1 MLHFLAIYHIIRKRI
16 SYVDAVSDTK
26 KPPPK
31 KPRKSKL
38 YHLFFYAIILIKFK
52 FKYNINNFVYVYYKK

>member
-1 MLHFLAIYHIIRKRI
+1 MLHFLAIYNIIIQRI

-26 KPPPK
+26 PPPPK

-38 YHLFFYAIILIKFK
+38 YHLFFYAIIILVKNKI
-52 FKYNINNFVYVYYKK
+52 YISNSNTI